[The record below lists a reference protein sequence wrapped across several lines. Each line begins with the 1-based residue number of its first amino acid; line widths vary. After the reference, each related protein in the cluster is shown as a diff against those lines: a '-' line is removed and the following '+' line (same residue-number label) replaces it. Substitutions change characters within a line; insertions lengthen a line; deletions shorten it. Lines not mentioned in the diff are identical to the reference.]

1 MKAPSPLVKKLYQRL
16 SFFSKVGQKSRS
28 RPQGQ
33 HFWYREKSLVTR
45 THMLYE
51 SCISFTLKVIAK
63 VKVTLDRQMD
73 GKIDR
78 GGGGMII
85 FSYSQHDI
93 NNEHNPCRV
102 FGQLLKVKPDTP

>member
-1 MKAPSPLVKKLYQRL
+1 
-16 SFFSKVGQKSRS
+16 
-28 RPQGQ
+28 
-33 HFWYREKSLVTR
+33 
-45 THMLYE
+45 MLYE

-73 GKIDR
+73 EKIDR
-78 GGGGMII
+78 GGIII

-102 FGQLLKVKPDTP
+102 FGQLLKVTGV